1 MAVGFGDSG
10 SSSLATMWSGFLIL
24 YALSLLP
31 SEDDAVSG
39 TQSPAIVPVAY
50 PE

>member
-24 YALSLLP
+24 YTLS

-39 TQSPAIVPVAY
+39 TQSPAIVPVTH